1 MQLTNKQ
8 QQGLDIAVS
17 RYKEGKAYTCIAGYA
32 GAGKSTL
39 VKFIVEALHLNPV
52 DVCYIAYT
60 GKAALVL
67 KEKGCPNSMTAHR
80 LLYKS
85 FPRKDGTFYHMPKRP
100 LDYPYKLIVL
110 DEVSMFPKEMWEL
123 LLSHKIHIIALG
135 DPGQLPPIGDDNGI
149 LAQPHV
155 FLDEIMRQAQESE
168 IIRLTMD
175 IRAGKPLQLFK
186 GNEVQIIDKSELV
199 NGMLLWADQIICAKN
214 ETRRNI
220 NQLIRQYKY
229 GADVGFAPVNGDK
242 VICLRNDWDRPNLN
256 GDVMVN
262 GMIGTITNIQYG
274 RPNQWLETDLI
285 ADVVPDGYEEDDMF
299 ASFDD
304 LHIDYKLLTSG
315 EPTVN
320 KKNFKRFPPVIKPKE
335 FDYGYCITCH
345 KSQGSEYDKVLVF
358 EEFLR
363 GGDHAR
369 WLYTACTRA
378 KKKLVIVRA

>member
-1 MQLTNKQ
+1 MELTEKQ
-8 QQGLDIAVS
+8 KQGLKIAVD
-17 RYKEGKAYTCIAGYA
+17 RYNKKEKYTCISGYA
-32 GAGKSTL
+32 GSGKSTL
-39 VKFIVEALHLNPV
+39 IKFIVKSLGLKNYQV
-52 DVCYIAYT
+52 SYIAYT

-67 KEKGCPNSMTAHR
+67 KEKECPNAQTAHK
-80 LLYKS
+80 LLYQSYPKKDGG
-85 FPRKDGTFYHMPKRP
+85 FVHIPRKTISN
-100 LDYPYKLIVL
+100 YKLIVV
-110 DEVSMFPKEMWEL
+110 DEVSMLPNEMWEL
-123 LLSHKIHIIALG
+123 LLSHKIHVIALG
-135 DPGQLPPIGDDNGI
+135 DPGQLPPVGGECEI
-149 LAQPHV
+149 LKNPHI

-175 IRAGKPLQLFK
+175 IRAGKPLQLYK
-186 GNEVQIIDKSELV
+186 GKEVQIIDKNDVVS
-199 NGMLLWADQIICAKN
+199 GMFLWADQVICAKN

-229 GADVGFAPVNGDK
+229 GVDVGLAPINGDK
-242 VICLRNDWDRPNLN
+242 IICLRNDWNRSNLN
-256 GDVMVN
+256 GDIMVN

-274 RPNQWLETDLI
+274 KPNQWLETDLI
-285 ADVVPDGYEEDDMF
+285 ADVIPDGYEEDDMF
-299 ASFDD
+299 ASFDE

-320 KKNFKRFPPVIKPKE
+320 KKNFKRFPPAMQPKE